1 MHNFSLFPLFL
12 LEAAKNDKKD
22 NKVET
27 FSSELR
33 WLGRWPTLK
42 PEQDVEMFFFCN
54 FGLNGNLARI
64 KVQEP
69 SELLVSFSKAL
80 LTFPKF
86 LVSTSRPRI

>member
-42 PEQDVEMFFFCN
+42 PEQDVEMFFLQFWSQWESREN
-54 FGLNGNLARI
+54 QGPGTIRA
-64 KVQEP
+64 
-69 SELLVSFSKAL
+69 FSL
-80 LTFPKF
+80 IF
-86 LVSTSRPRI
+86 

>member
-42 PEQDVEMFFFCN
+42 PEQDVEMFFFAILVSM
-54 FGLNGNLARI
+54 GI